1 MLIQMHKHMS
11 WIMWAII
18 ILITVTFLFFGI
30 YPSDTTGSMVANVNG
45 DVISGDELNRVYRNL
60 YDTYKQIFKDQFNE
74 AMTKTLKTQ
83 ALREL
88 VQNRLLIQEAG
99 RMGLKISDDE
109 LRAAI
114 MKIPAFSPQGK
125 FDQQI
130 YEYYLQ
136 RENMTPAVFE
146 TEQREFMLRKKLES
160 LIEDSVDV
168 TDAELAAAYAASNP
182 KAKAGDFEKN
192 KGSFRKAR
200 LQQKRGEAREA
211 FVRGLENK
219 GKVVLNDKALAAS

>member
-1 MLIQMHKHMS
+1 MS

-30 YPSDTTGSMVANVNG
+30 YPSSTTGSMVANVNG
-45 DVISGDELNRVYRNL
+45 DVITGEDLNRVYRNL
-60 YDTYKQIFKDQFNE
+60 YDTYKEIFKDQFNE
-74 AMTKTLKTQ
+74 AMTKTLRTQ

-88 VQNRLLIQEAG
+88 VQNRLLVQEAD

-109 LRAAI
+109 LRGAI
-114 MKIPAFSPQGK
+114 LKIPAFSPQGK
-125 FDQQI
+125 FDQRT

-146 TEQREFMLRKKLES
+146 AEQREFMLRKKLEN

-168 TDAELAAAYAASNP
+168 TDAELAAAYASSNP
-182 KAKAGDFEKN
+182 KAKAGEFEKN
-192 KGSFRKAR
+192 KGSFRMMQ
-200 LQQKRGEAREA
+200 LQKKRSEARDA
-211 FVRGLENK
+211 FVRGLESK
-219 GKVVLNDKALAAS
+219 GKVVLNDKALAKS

>member
-1 MLIQMHKHMS
+1 MLIHIHKHMS

-18 ILITVTFLFFGI
+18 ILITISFLFFGI
-30 YPSDTTGSMVANVNG
+30 YPSSTTSNMVADVNG
-45 DVISGDELNRVYRNL
+45 DVITGEDLNRAYRNL

-74 AMTKTLKTQ
+74 AMTKTLRAQ

-88 VQNRLLIQEAG
+88 VQSRLLIQEAG

-109 LRAAI
+109 LRGAI
-114 MKIPAFSPQGK
+114 LKITAFSPQGK
-125 FDQQI
+125 YDQKT

-136 RENMTPAVFE
+136 RENITPAVFE
-146 TEQREFMLRKKLES
+146 TEQREFMLRKKLEN
-160 LIEDSVDV
+160 LIEDSVEV
-168 TDAELAAAYAASNP
+168 TEAELAAAYASSNP

-192 KGSFRKAR
+192 KGSFRKAQ
-200 LQQKRGEAREA
+200 LQQKRSEAREA
-211 FVRGLENK
+211 YVRGLESK

>member
-1 MLIQMHKHMS
+1 MLKQVHKHMS

-30 YPSDTTGSMVANVNG
+30 YPSDTTGSVVANVNG
-45 DVISGDELNRVYRNL
+45 DVITGEDLNRVYRNL

-74 AMTKTLKTQ
+74 AMTKTLRTQ

-99 RMGLKISDDE
+99 RMGLKITDDE
-109 LRAAI
+109 LRGAI
-114 MKIPAFSPQGK
+114 LKIPAFSPQGK
-125 FDQQI
+125 FDQRT

-136 RENMTPAVFE
+136 RENITPAVFE

-168 TDAELAAAYAASNP
+168 TDAELAAAYASSNP

-192 KGSFRKAR
+192 KGSFRNSQ
-200 LQQKRGEAREA
+200 LQKKRSEAREA
-211 FVRGLENK
+211 FVRGLESK

>member
-1 MLIQMHKHMS
+1 MLKQVHKHMN
-11 WIMWAII
+11 WLMWGIV

-30 YPSDTTGSMVANVNG
+30 YPSSTTGNTVANVNG
-45 DVISGDELNRVYRNL
+45 DVITGEDLNRVYRNL

-74 AMTKTLKTQ
+74 AMTKTLRTQ

-88 VQNRLLIQEAG
+88 VQNRLLVQEAG
-99 RMGLKISDDE
+99 RMGLRISDDE
-109 LRAAI
+109 LRGAI
-114 MKIPAFSPQGK
+114 LKIPAFSPQGK
-125 FDQQI
+125 FDQKT

-136 RENMTPAVFE
+136 RENITPAVFE

-168 TDAELAAAYAASNP
+168 TDAELAAAYALSNP
-182 KAKAGDFEKN
+182 KAKAGDLEKN
-192 KGSFRKAR
+192 KESFKKGQ
-200 LQQKRGEAREA
+200 LQKKRSEARDA
-211 FVRGLENK
+211 FVRGLESK

>member
-1 MLIQMHKHMS
+1 MLKQVHKHMS

-30 YPSDTTGSMVANVNG
+30 YPSSVSGSMVANVNG
-45 DVISGDELNRVYRNL
+45 DVITGEDLNRMYRNL

-74 AMTKTLKTQ
+74 AMTKTLRTQ

-88 VQNRLLIQEAG
+88 VQSRLLIQEAG

-109 LRAAI
+109 LRGAI
-114 MKIPAFSPQGK
+114 MKIPAFSPQGR
-125 FDQQI
+125 FDQKI

-136 RENMTPAVFE
+136 RENITPAVFE

-168 TDAELAAAYAASNP
+168 TDVELAAAYASTNP

-192 KGSFRKAR
+192 KGSFRQAQ
-200 LQQKRGEAREA
+200 LQKKRGEAREA
-211 FVRGLENK
+211 FVRGLESK

>member
-1 MLIQMHKHMS
+1 
-11 WIMWAII
+11 MWAIV

-30 YPSDTTGSMVANVNG
+30 YPSSVSGSMVANVNG
-45 DVISGDELNRVYRNL
+45 DIITGEELNRVYRNL
-60 YDTYKQIFKDQFNE
+60 HDTYKQIFKDQFNE
-74 AMTKTLKTQ
+74 AMTKTLRTQ

-88 VQNRLLIQEAG
+88 VQGRLLVQEAG

-109 LRAAI
+109 LRGAI

-125 FDQQI
+125 FDQRI

-136 RENMTPAVFE
+136 RENITPAVFE
-146 TEQREFMLRKKLES
+146 TEQREFMLRKKLEN
-160 LIEDSVDV
+160 LIGDSVEV
-168 TDAELAAAYAASNP
+168 TDAELAAAYASSNP

-192 KGSFRKAR
+192 QGSFRKAQ
-200 LQQKRGEAREA
+200 LQKKRSEALDA
-211 FVRGLENK
+211 FVRGLESK

>member
-1 MLIQMHKHMS
+1 MLKQVHKHMS

-30 YPSDTTGSMVANVNG
+30 YPSSTTGSMVANVNG
-45 DVISGDELNRVYRNL
+45 DVITGDELNRAYRNL

-74 AMTKTLKTQ
+74 AMTKTLRTQ

-88 VQNRLLIQEAG
+88 VQGRLLVQEAG

-109 LRAAI
+109 LRGAI
-114 MKIPAFSPQGK
+114 MKVPAFSPQGK
-125 FDQQI
+125 FDQRI
-130 YEYYLQ
+130 YQYYLQ
-136 RENMTPAVFE
+136 RENITPAVFE
-146 TEQREFMLRKKLES
+146 TELREFMLRKKLEN

-168 TDAELAAAYAASNP
+168 ADAELAAAYAASNP

-192 KGSFRKAR
+192 KESFRKTQ
-200 LQQKRGEAREA
+200 LQKKRSEAREA
-211 FVRGLENK
+211 FVRGLESK
-219 GKVVLNDKALAAS
+219 GKVILNDKALASS

>member
-1 MLIQMHKHMS
+1 
-11 WIMWAII
+11 MWAIV

-30 YPSDTTGSMVANVNG
+30 YPSSVSGSMVANVNG
-45 DVISGDELNRVYRNL
+45 DVITGEELNRVYRNL

-74 AMTKTLKTQ
+74 AMTKTLRTQ

-88 VQNRLLIQEAG
+88 VQNRLLVQEAG

-109 LRAAI
+109 LRGAI
-114 MKIPAFSPQGK
+114 MKIPAFSPQGR
-125 FDQQI
+125 FDKRS

-136 RENMTPAVFE
+136 RENITPAVFE
-146 TEQREFMLRKKLES
+146 TEQREFMLRKKLEN

-168 TDAELAAAYAASNP
+168 TDAELAAAYASSNP

-192 KGSFRKAR
+192 KGVFPEDTAAEEAE
-200 LQQKRGEAREA
+200 RGA
-211 FVRGLENK
+211 
-219 GKVVLNDKALAAS
+219 

>member
-1 MLIQMHKHMS
+1 MLIQIHKHMS

-30 YPSDTTGSMVANVNG
+30 YPTDVSGNMVANVNG
-45 DVISGDELNRVYRNL
+45 DIISGEDLNRVYRNL

-74 AMTKTLKTQ
+74 NMTKTLRTQ

-88 VQNRLLIQEAG
+88 VQNRLLVQEAG
-99 RMGLKISDDE
+99 RMGLRISDDE
-109 LRAAI
+109 LREAI
-114 MKIPAFSPQGK
+114 LKISAFSPQGR
-125 FDQQI
+125 FDQKT

-168 TDAELAAAYAASNP
+168 PDAELAAAYAASNP

-192 KGSFRKAR
+192 KENFRKVQ
-200 LQQKRGEAREA
+200 LQKKRSEAREA
-211 FVRGLENK
+211 FVRGLESK

>member
-1 MLIQMHKHMS
+1 MLKQVHKHMS

-30 YPSDTTGSMVANVNG
+30 YPSGVSGNMVANVNG
-45 DVISGDELNRVYRNL
+45 DVITGEDLNRVYRNL

-74 AMTKTLKTQ
+74 AMTKTLRTQ

-88 VQNRLLIQEAG
+88 VQSRLLIQEAG
-99 RMGLKISDDE
+99 RMGLKISDEE
-109 LRAAI
+109 LRGAI
-114 MKIPAFSPQGK
+114 LRIPAFSPQGK
-125 FDQQI
+125 FDQRT

-136 RENMTPAVFE
+136 RENITPAVFE
-146 TEQREFMLRKKLES
+146 TEQREFMLRKKLEN

-168 TDAELAAAYAASNP
+168 TDAELAAAYASTNP

-192 KGSFRKAR
+192 KESFRKTQ
-200 LQQKRGEAREA
+200 LQKKRSEAREA
-211 FVRGLENK
+211 FVRGLESK

>member
-1 MLIQMHKHMS
+1 MLKQVHKHMS

-30 YPSDTTGSMVANVNG
+30 YPSSVTGNMAANVNG
-45 DVISGDELNRVYRNL
+45 DVITGDDLNRVYRNL

-74 AMTKTLKTQ
+74 AMTKTLRTQ

-88 VQNRLLIQEAG
+88 VQGRLLIQEAG

-109 LRAAI
+109 LRGAI
-114 MKIPAFSPQGK
+114 MKITAFSPQGK
-125 FDQQI
+125 FDQRT

-136 RENMTPAVFE
+136 RENITPAVFE
-146 TEQREFMLRKKLES
+146 TEQREFMLRKKLEN
-160 LIEDSVDV
+160 LIEDSVEV
-168 TDAELAAAYAASNP
+168 TDAELAAVYASTNP

-192 KGSFRKAR
+192 KESFRKTQ
-200 LQQKRGEAREA
+200 LQKKRSEAREA
-211 FVRGLENK
+211 FVRGLESK

>member
-1 MLIQMHKHMS
+1 
-11 WIMWAII
+11 MWAII

-30 YPSDTTGSMVANVNG
+30 YPSSTTGSMVANVNG
-45 DVISGDELNRVYRNL
+45 DVITGDDLNRVYRNL

-74 AMTKTLKTQ
+74 AMTKTLRTQ

-88 VQNRLLIQEAG
+88 VQGRLLVQEAG

-109 LRAAI
+109 LRGAI

-125 FDQQI
+125 FDQRI

-136 RENMTPAVFE
+136 RENITPAVFE
-146 TEQREFMLRKKLES
+146 TEQREFMLRKKLEN

-168 TDAELAAAYAASNP
+168 TDAELAASYASSNP

-192 KGSFRKAR
+192 KESYRKAQ
-200 LQQKRGEAREA
+200 LQKKRSEAREA
-211 FVRGLENK
+211 FVRGLESK
-219 GKVVLNDKALAAS
+219 GKVVLNEKALAS

>member
-1 MLIQMHKHMS
+1 MLVQIHKHMN
-11 WIMWAII
+11 WLMWGIV

-30 YPSDTTGSMVANVNG
+30 YPSSVSGNMVANVNG
-45 DVISGDELNRVYRNL
+45 DVITGDELNRVYRNL

-74 AMTKTLKTQ
+74 AMTKTLRTQ

-88 VQNRLLIQEAG
+88 VQNRLLIQEAA

-109 LRAAI
+109 LRGAI
-114 MKIPAFSPQGK
+114 MRIPVFSPQGK
-125 FDQQI
+125 FDQRT

-136 RENMTPAVFE
+136 RENITPAVFE
-146 TEQREFMLRKKLES
+146 TEQREFMLRKKLEN

-168 TDAELAAAYAASNP
+168 TEAELVAAYASSDP

-192 KGSFRKAR
+192 KVSIRKAQ
-200 LQQKRGEAREA
+200 LQKRRSEAREA
-211 FVRGLENK
+211 FVRGLESK
-219 GKVVLNDKALAAS
+219 GKVVLNDKSLAAS

>member
-1 MLIQMHKHMS
+1 MS
-11 WIMWAII
+11 WIMWGII

-30 YPSDTTGSMVANVNG
+30 YPSNVSGNMVANVNG
-45 DVISGDELNRVYRNL
+45 DVITGDELNRVYRNL

-74 AMTKTLKTQ
+74 AMTKTLRTQ

-88 VQNRLLIQEAG
+88 VQNKLLIQEAD

-114 MKIPAFSPQGK
+114 LKIPAFSPQGK
-125 FDQQI
+125 FDRQI

-168 TDAELAAAYAASNP
+168 TDAELATAYATSNP

-192 KGSFRKAR
+192 KGSFRKTR

-211 FVRGLENK
+211 FVRGLESK